1 MLLCDEVHTTLSRLS
16 YSNSNE
22 VQRRGANDLQM
33 RRAVA
38 HLSTARKVIF
48 QTALLYMDSP
58 EWKRAT
64 HKKMPLRP
72 MATPTASAARSA
84 SG

>member
-1 MLLCDEVHTTLSRLS
+1 MLLCDEVHTALSRLID
-16 YSNSNE
+16 SNSNE
-22 VQRRGANDLQM
+22 VQRRGANHLQI

-38 HLSTARKVIF
+38 HLATARKVIF

-58 EWKRAT
+58 EWKRAAR
-64 HKKMPLRP
+64 KKMPLQP
-72 MATPTASAARSA
+72 MATPTESAARSA